1 MVRVITMLSRY
12 ILTIL
17 CALFAYTSFVSIND
31 KEKSKKALFVLQKI
45 IMYMIHFVLLG
56 VIYVNTNDIKI
67 IIFYIFQV
75 AYFILYDIILKAIY
89 KKINVPLLNLMF
101 FMLMIGFSMLLRI
114 SYNKAVKQ
122 FVICVVASI
131 ITGVIPYIIS
141 KSKKIRSMSYIFGV
155 FGIGALSLVLVIG
168 KETLGAKLSLDL
180 HFIAIQPSEFVKITF
195 VIFLSGILFRYRNF
209 RGVVISGIFAAI
221 HVIILVVSKDLG
233 TALILCITYL
243 FLVYMSTGNKWYLF
257 GGLILGSGA
266 SVVAYKLFSHVKVR
280 VEAWYNPWPIIDGKG
295 YQITQ
300 SLFAIGTG
308 GLFGSG
314 LYQGLPSNIPVVEQD
329 FIISAFAE
337 ELGTFFAI
345 SVISI
350 SLCIFMIC
358 IKIAMNCQDSFYKLT
373 VAALAV
379 SYGFQVFF
387 TVGSA
392 IKLIPST
399 GVTYPLLSYG
409 GSSLLA
415 TICVFAIIQGVYIN
429 ENADNK

>member
-1 MVRVITMLSRY
+1 MVRVITMSSRY

-17 CALFAYTSFVSIND
+17 CALYTYTSFAAISD
-31 KEKSKKALFVLQKI
+31 KEKDKKMLYILQKI
-45 IMYMIHFVLLG
+45 IMYTIHFVLMG
-56 VIYVNTNDIKI
+56 VIYANTSDIKVI
-67 IIFYIFQV
+67 AFYLFQL
-75 AYFILYDIILKAIY
+75 AYFILYDVILKLIY
-89 KKINVPLLNLMF
+89 KRVNIPLLNLMI
-101 FMLMIGFSMLLRI
+101 FMLMIGFAMLLRI
-114 SYNKAVKQ
+114 SYDKAVKQ
-122 FVICVVASI
+122 FIICVVASVLTAFIPNI
-131 ITGVIPYIIS
+131 INR
-141 KSKKIRSMSYIFGV
+141 SKKIRSMSYIFGV
-155 FGIGALSLVLVIG
+155 LGIAALCLVLVIG
-168 KETLGAKLSLDL
+168 KVTLGAKLSLDL
-180 HFIAIQPSEFVKITF
+180 YFITIQPSEFVKISF
-195 VIFLSGILFRYRNF
+195 IVFLSGILFRYRNF
-209 RGVVISGIFAAI
+209 KGALISGIFAAV
-221 HVIILVVSKDLG
+221 HVMILVVSKDLG

-257 GGLILGSGA
+257 GGLAIGSAA
-266 SVVAYKLFSHVKVR
+266 SFVAYKLFAHVRVR
-280 VEAWYNPWPIIDGKG
+280 VEAWIDPWPIIDNKG

-314 LYQGLPSNIPVVEQD
+314 LYQGLPDNIPVVEQD

-345 SVISI
+345 SIMLI
-350 SLCIFMIC
+350 SLCIFVVC
-358 IKIAMNCQDSFYKLT
+358 VKIAMNCKDSFYKLT

-379 SYGFQVFF
+379 AYGFQIFL

-415 TICVFAIIQGVYIN
+415 TMCVFSIIQGVYIN
-429 ENADNK
+429 ETANNQ